1 MYALELAKA
10 EEIALYNEIIRQGR
24 QFQREK
30 GFVQWT
36 EDYPNIDTLRGGIWR
51 TAPDMCSGWRA

>member
-10 EEIALYNEIIRQGR
+10 EEIALCNEIIRQGR
-24 QFQREK
+24 QFQREQ

>member
-24 QFQREK
+24 QFQREQ